1 MADQATQSNPTAT
14 EFPRFYVYALIDPTN
29 NNTPFY
35 IGKGTVLRSLA
46 HAAKMK
52 AKENLDNLVELEE
65 MNDGQSTPKMKK
77 IKELLANGYSVND
90 FVRVICRE
98 LTESHALAVEAM
110 LIQSA
115 YSNLTN
121 LVSGHHAE
129 RFRPF
134 GNWEFIHSL
143 DEKRT
148 LYYVYALINP
158 ATKVPFYIGKGT
170 RRRAEQHFEDAN
182 NGKASTEKLEEIRSL
197 IAKGWR
203 VQDMVR
209 IVAHTGNDEALAYFL
224 ESVWMKFILGY
235 TQVANAANAHKGGL
249 IRAKNDWNK
258 RNGFDIETSDQRK
271 ILMDIFKGLG
281 ADKLLDQVTRQL
293 PEYQFSNHFIAG
305 AGELVVD
312 SILKNSQ
319 GSSVTL
325 RIFSRTTGSIQLALM
340 GNGKFQK
347 NCLAQHFF
355 DLQNLPIGRNDFIHI
370 PEVWKKKGITYSV
383 DEAVKRARLLIELFN
398 HDVNL
403 HFSEEL
409 NILVSEQRKFSRREK
424 KKRKLAH

>member
-1 MADQATQSNPTAT
+1 MADQATQSNPTTT

-46 HAAKMK
+46 HAAKVTTT
-52 AKENLDNLVELEE
+52 ENLDSLVELDE
-65 MNDGQSTPKMKK
+65 MNVGQSTPKMQK
-77 IKELLANGYSVND
+77 IKELLAKEYSVND

-98 LTESHALAVEAM
+98 LTEPHALAVEAM

-115 YSNLTN
+115 YTNLTN

-143 DEKRT
+143 DENRT

-170 RRRAEQHFEDAN
+170 KRRAEQHFEDAKK
-182 NGKASTEKLEEIRSL
+182 GKSSTEKLDEIRSL
-197 IAKGWR
+197 IANGWK

-209 IVAHTGNDEALAYFL
+209 IVAHTGSDEALAYFL
-224 ESVWMKFILGY
+224 ESVWMKFMMGY
-235 TQVANAANAHKGGL
+235 PQVANSANAHNGNL
-249 IRAKNDWNK
+249 IRAHGDWER

-271 ILMDIFKGLG
+271 ILMDIFIGLG
-281 ADKLLDQVTRQL
+281 ADKLLDKVTAL
-293 PEYQFSNHFIAG
+293 LKGYSFTKHFIDG

-312 SILKNSQ
+312 TELSNNKGGVVN
-319 GSSVTL
+319 L
-325 RIFSRTTGSIQLALM
+325 RVQTRTTASIQLLLI
-340 GNGKFQK
+340 GHTSTQK
-347 NCLAQHFF
+347 ESLVNHFAS
-355 DLQNLPIGRNDFIHI
+355 LGNLPIGRADLVHI
-370 PEVWKKKGITYSV
+370 PEIWKHKKGITYSV
-383 DEAVKRARLLIELFN
+383 EVAAKRAQLLIELFN
-398 HDVNL
+398 LNSKNDA
-403 HFSEEL
+403 SAEL
-409 NILVSEQRKFSRREK
+409 KHVIAEQEKFTPKNK
-424 KKRKLAH
+424 KSNN

>member
-77 IKELLANGYSVND
+77 IKELLVNGYSVND

-134 GNWEFIHSL
+134 GNWQFIHSL

-158 ATKVPFYIGKGT
+158 ATKVPFYIGKLQYDYWKHTQLILDVIEGT
-170 RRRAEQHFEDAN
+170 GGTFSLEGN
-182 NGKASTEKLEEIRSL
+182 TGKAFHTRSRLFTDAEWAQIEHLVEK
-197 IAKGWR
+197 
-203 VQDMVR
+203 D
-209 IVAHTGNDEALAYFL
+209 
-224 ESVWMKFILGY
+224 
-235 TQVANAANAHKGGL
+235 
-249 IRAKNDWNK
+249 
-258 RNGFDIETSDQRK
+258 
-271 ILMDIFKGLG
+271 
-281 ADKLLDQVTRQL
+281 LL
-293 PEYQFSNHFIAG
+293 
-305 AGELVVD
+305 
-312 SILKNSQ
+312 
-319 GSSVTL
+319 
-325 RIFSRTTGSIQLALM
+325 
-340 GNGKFQK
+340 
-347 NCLAQHFF
+347 
-355 DLQNLPIGRNDFIHI
+355 
-370 PEVWKKKGITYSV
+370 
-383 DEAVKRARLLIELFN
+383 
-398 HDVNL
+398 
-403 HFSEEL
+403 
-409 NILVSEQRKFSRREK
+409 
-424 KKRKLAH
+424 